1 MADARPKSTDG
12 RVLRGARNH
21 EAIVQALYELVREGA
36 LQPTAERVAERA
48 GVGTRTVFR
57 QFEDLET
64 LFRSLGERVIAEVL
78 ALLDTT
84 PPSGDLDAD
93 LRVIIA
99 RRARIFGFIAP
110 FRRAGGL
117 VRHTSTYL
125 QSLDAMLALALHAGL
140 TTIVGPHLRDDGG
153 DTLEALDLL
162 LSFESWDR
170 LRDQRGLSRKRAERV
185 LLKAATTLARA
196 GARKP
201 RETRAPSERR
211 PSAARPRTAAEARD
225 HA

>member
-21 EAIVQALYELVREGA
+21 EAIVQALYELVREGT

-64 LFRSLGERVIAEVL
+64 LYRSLGERVRAEVL
-78 ALLDTT
+78 SLVDAT
-84 PPSGDLDAD
+84 PPSGDLEAD
-93 LRVIIA
+93 LQVIVA
-99 RRARIFGFIAP
+99 RRARIFGYIAP

-117 VRHTSTYL
+117 VRHTSAYL
-125 QSLDAMLALALHAGL
+125 QALDTMLARALHAGL
-140 TTIVGPHLRDDGG
+140 TAIVGPHLEDDGG

-162 LSFESWDR
+162 LSFESWER
-170 LRDQRGLSRKRAERV
+170 LREQRRLSGKRAERV
-185 LLKAATTLARA
+185 LLKAATTLAR
-196 GARKP
+196 GASESP
-201 RETRAPSERR
+201 REARPRAPSAKR
-211 PSAARPRTAAEARD
+211 AATLTDRRD